1 MIYLLYGI
9 TFGLAATVQPGPF
22 LAFIIS
28 QTLRHGW
35 RRTLPA
41 VFAPILTDGPIALL
55 AILVLS
61 HLPSVWMQWLR
72 IAGGIF
78 LLYLAWNAFR
88 TWRNYSGS
96 LLVNDSTG
104 KKSLFQAMIINVLN
118 PGPYLGWSLV
128 MGPLLLKGWH
138 ESSLNGIMLIAGF
151 YGIMVLTLTLIILVF
166 YFAGNIGTK
175 LNRALIGVTS
185 LALATFGLF
194 QLWSGVTAIAAVFA
208 NS

>member
-28 QTLRHGW
+28 QTLKNGW

-41 VFAPILTDGPIALL
+41 VFAPVLTDGPIALL

-61 HLPSVWMQWLR
+61 HFPSLWMQWLR

-78 LLYLAWNAFR
+78 LIYLAWNAFR
-88 TWRNYSGS
+88 TWKNYSGS
-96 LLVNDSTG
+96 LQIHDSAG
-104 KKSLFQAMIINVLN
+104 KTSLFQAMIINVLN

-128 MGPLLLKGWH
+128 MGPLLLKGWK
-138 ESSLNGIMLIAGF
+138 ESSLNGILLITGF

-166 YFAGNIGTK
+166 HFAGNIWAK
-175 LNRALIGVTS
+175 LNRVLIGITS
-185 LALATFGLF
+185 LALAVFGLY
-194 QLWSGVTAIAAVFA
+194 QLWTGVMVIAT
-208 NS
+208 S